1 MGTMMTLARAVATSS
16 LMKEEPEEENVV
28 FRVKVRGIEDRNF
41 DSGKCVSDVT
51 EGEG

>member
-28 FRVKVRGIEDRNF
+28 FRVKVRGIEDRN
-41 DSGKCVSDVT
+41 S
-51 EGEG
+51 